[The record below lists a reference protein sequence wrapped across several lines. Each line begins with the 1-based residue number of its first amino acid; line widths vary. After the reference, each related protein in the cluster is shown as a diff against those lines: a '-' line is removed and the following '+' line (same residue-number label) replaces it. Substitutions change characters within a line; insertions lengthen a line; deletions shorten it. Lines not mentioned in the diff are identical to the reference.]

1 MEPIVLSYQQSAFT
15 HHYELYRTE
24 ESALLGGK
32 SENTMHIFFS
42 IHYNGETDNEGNK
55 CFRYKVS
62 KKTQSNH
69 KGLYAWVEDLGELT
83 DELSIGVSPV
93 TGRIVRIYNHKEI
106 YKLWMNKVWNR
117 TEKQHRDE
125 KKYDSILDVINT
137 MLKEEEK
144 LVHALCFAPPFSLL
158 FAGIH
163 GMPFVDNK
171 SNIRKSR
178 LNGMVGVSYLPIVVE
193 DELIINKDNFY
204 EIISEG
210 KIDEKEFDKDNFHSF
225 VRTLRDDPTAVSE
238 INTKH
243 SERYLFDENHW
254 LKQAMW
260 LNLSVV
266 PDFMMR
272 EERVLLKEKE
282 VKP

>member
-15 HHYELYRTE
+15 RHYELNRTE

-32 SENTMHIFFS
+32 SENTMQIFFS
-42 IHYNGETDNEGNK
+42 VHYNGEADNQGNK
-55 CFRYKVS
+55 CFTYKVG
-62 KKTQSNH
+62 KKNQTNH
-69 KGLYAWVEDLGELT
+69 KGLYAWVEDLGVLT

-93 TGRIVRIYNHKEI
+93 TGRIVRIYNHKDI
-106 YKLWMNKVWNR
+106 YKLWMNKVWNK
-117 TEKQHRDE
+117 TEQRHRNE
-125 KKYDSILDVINT
+125 KKYDSILEVINA

-163 GMPFVDNK
+163 GMPFVENK
-171 SNIRKSR
+171 STTRKSR
-178 LNGMVGVSYLPIVVE
+178 LNGMVGVSYLPIAVE
-193 DELIINKDNFY
+193 DELIINKDNLY
-204 EIISEG
+204 EVISEG
-210 KIDEKEFDKDNFHSF
+210 KVDEKGFDKDNFRNF
-225 VRTLRDDPTAVSE
+225 VRTLSDDPTAVSE
-238 INTKH
+238 VSARH
-243 SERYLFDENHW
+243 SERYLFDETHW
-254 LKQAMW
+254 LIQAMW

-272 EERVLLKEKE
+272 AERVLLKE